1 MDKHYASSR
10 LTSGNLL
17 FPDQVIVAD
26 DGIHF
31 IKNRFFGSDEEIIS
45 YGKIAS
51 VKLNSGILFAD
62 ITIETT
68 GGSQPIFIN
77 GLPKNDAQEIK
88 DAIRAHQ
95 TQNN

>member
-1 MDKHYASSR
+1 MDKQYTSSR

-17 FPDQVIVAD
+17 FPDRVIVAD

-51 VKLNSGILFAD
+51 VKVNSGILFANL
-62 ITIETT
+62 TVETS

-88 DAIRAHQ
+88 DAIRHYQ
-95 TQNN
+95 TEE